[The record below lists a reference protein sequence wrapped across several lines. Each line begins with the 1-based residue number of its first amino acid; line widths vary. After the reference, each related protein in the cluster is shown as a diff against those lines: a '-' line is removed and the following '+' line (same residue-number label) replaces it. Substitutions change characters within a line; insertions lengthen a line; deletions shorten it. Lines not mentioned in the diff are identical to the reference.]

1 MLDKGAVISLPYG
14 VEGFAT
20 PKHLVK
26 EDGSQAQ
33 VDEKLPFKVIEFNK
47 DAKRIILSHSRVF
60 EDEQKNAKKEAAAEK
75 KAKHNKKEENN
86 VVTPQLEK
94 TTLGDIE
101 ELAALKEKLSGK

>member
-1 MLDKGAVISLPYG
+1 M
-14 VEGFAT
+14 
-20 PKHLVK
+20 VK

-33 VDEKLPFKVIEFNK
+33 VEEKLQFKVIEFNK
-47 DAKRIILSHSRVF
+47 EAKRIILSHSRVF

-75 KAKHNKKEENN
+75 KAAKHNKKEENN
-86 VVTPQLEK
+86 VLTTPVEK